1 MSLRVPLP
9 NTAGRR
15 VLVAAVAVDSLGSG
29 IFLPISVLYFHAVS
43 GLDLPAA
50 GSVLSLAAGLAL
62 PSSLVGGV
70 LVDRFGPQRVV
81 VLSNGLQMAGYLGYQ
96 WAHHPALLVGLAWL
110 VASGVGLF
118 WSAQSVLVREVADPD
133 QLPMWY
139 GMERSVRNAGLAAG
153 SLVAAA
159 LLAGGGV
166 AGFRLAAAANSV
178 SFAVTAVLVGTWRP
192 QPGRHR
198 APSPAAAPSR
208 PPDVAP
214 GAGLRGYLSVLAD
227 GRFRLFLSVNLLF
240 TLCMFSLSVAMS
252 VYIVEYLGAPARV
265 AGLVFAVNTILV
277 VLAQM
282 PVAAL
287 VAPWKRVTALTA
299 AGLLWSAS
307 FGLLALLPRHAGLW
321 SAAGLVVAVVIFTA
335 AELVFSPA
343 ASTLAAELAVEPL
356 VGRYMAGYQFSWA
369 LSAALA
375 PALLIR
381 LLAWS
386 APGMWLALAGV
397 SATAPALLRRRGGET
412 TVAAPSPA
420 VGSAPG

>member
-1 MSLRVPLP
+1 MSLRVLFP
-9 NTAGRR
+9 NIAGRR

-29 IFLPISVLYFHAVS
+29 IFLPISVLYFHAVL
-43 GLDLPAA
+43 GLDLPTA

-62 PSSLVGGV
+62 PSSLVAGI

-81 VLSNGLQMAGYLGYQ
+81 VLSNGLQMVGYLGYQ
-96 WAHHPALLVGLAWL
+96 WARHPALLVGLAWL

-118 WSAQSVLVREVADPD
+118 WSAQSVLARKVADPE

-166 AGFRLAAAANSV
+166 AGFRLATAANTV
-178 SFAVTAVLVGTWRP
+178 SFAVTGVLVAMWRP
-192 QPGRHR
+192 R
-198 APSPAAAPSR
+198 PSPAVGPSQ
-208 PPDVAP
+208 PHDAGP
-214 GAGLRGYLSVLAD
+214 GAGLRGYFVVLCD
-227 GRFRLFLSVNLLF
+227 GRYRLFLSVNLLF

-265 AGLVFAVNTILV
+265 AGLVFAVNTTLV

-287 VAPWKRVTALTA
+287 VTHWRRLTALTV
-299 AGLLWSAS
+299 AGLLWSGS
-307 FGLLALLPRHAGLW
+307 FGMLAFLPRHAGVW
-321 SAAGLVVAVVIFTA
+321 SAAGLLVAVVTFTA

-343 ASTLAAELAVEPL
+343 ASTLAAEFAVEPV
-356 VGRYMAGYQFSWA
+356 VGRYMAAYQFSWA
-369 LSAALA
+369 VSAALA

-386 APGMWLALAGV
+386 APGMWLTLAGV
-397 SATAPALLRRRGGET
+397 SAAAPALLRGRS
-412 TVAAPSPA
+412 AAIL
-420 VGSAPG
+420 GSAPG